1 MNNFALRALRPLLV
15 LLFAG
20 SLLVQLGIV
29 PLAAWQIIHDVPNRL
44 AGILYG
50 IAGFFAVLA
59 CQVALVALWKLLTMV
74 RSDAIF
80 SLDSLRWVDLIIRMG
95 WVVTGLCLFVTIVPV
110 HLGRLRPAASAARAR
125 RKRGRRAV
133 RHPAWCWC
141 CAQLLESA
149 ANYKAEL
156 SEVV

>member
-1 MNNFALRALRPLLV
+1 MNNFALRALRPLIV

-29 PLAAWQIIHDVPNRL
+29 PLAAWQIIHDVPNRT

-74 RSDAIF
+74 RSDDIF
-80 SLDSLRWVDLIIRMG
+80 SPDSLRWVDLIIRMG
-95 WVVTGLCLFVTIVPV
+95 WVITGLCLFVTTYQFIWGDFGPLPVPLA
-110 HLGRLRPAASAARAR
+110 LGGSVVAALSVTLLVLVLR
-125 RKRGRRAV
+125 K
-133 RHPAWCWC
+133 
-141 CAQLLESA
+141 LLESA

-156 SEVV
+156 AEVV

>member
-1 MNNFALRALRPLLV
+1 MNSLALRALRPLLV

-29 PLAAWQIIHDVPNRL
+29 PLAAWQIIHEVPNKT

-59 CQVALVALWKLLTMV
+59 CQFALFALWKLLTLV

-80 SLDSLRWVDLIIRMG
+80 SPDSLRWVDLIIRMG
-95 WVVTGLCLFVTIVPV
+95 WVVTGLCLFVTVYQFIWGDFGPLPVPLALCGSV
-110 HLGRLRPAASAARAR
+110 VAALAVTLLLVVLR
-125 RKRGRRAV
+125 K
-133 RHPAWCWC
+133 
-141 CAQLLESA
+141 LLESA

-156 SEVV
+156 AEVV